1 MSSSYQMSTRLKNN
15 ALTRT
20 YAERFGE
27 PLTTDEVYGYWLF
40 VISVVLG
47 GLGVVVLL
55 TTDGI
60 SAAREAT
67 IALSGLGL
75 VGAVTGLVVG
85 QSFDRRAKLL
95 VYLGVAVAVAAV
107 AWFTS
112 VYPGNWELGRAA
124 TTNVVVLY
132 TAGIGVVAVSGV
144 VAPVV
149 VGQSRARAAAEDA
162 LVAAREDAAESD
174 AEVADLRDE
183 LDDREKRI
191 ADLEA
196 ELDEV
201 RAARD
206 EAQAEVESAR
216 DETDALGEEAAAER
230 ERAEGAQ
237 AHLDRLHDSSATF
250 ELYKDKASEW
260 RWRLVHQN
268 ANIIATGGEG
278 YASDRNAR
286 RGMAS
291 VKRNALGADVIWH
304 REEQAPDPEPEPVL
318 DDPQATF
325 ELYRDDADEYRWRLR
340 HDNGE
345 IIAAAARGFS
355 SKSGARDGLE
365 SVRTHVGPA
374 DYLEFDPTAFEVYED
389 AAGEYRW
396 RLVHRN
402 GRILADSGEGYA
414 SRSNARRA
422 VDTVTATAES
432 AEVGADSGARFEVY
446 EDAASEHRWRL
457 VSANDEIIADCG
469 QGYGDRSSATEAVER
484 VQGYAPD
491 ADTLT
496 VGEAAVEVYEDAAG
510 EYRWR
515 LRHRNGTILAT
526 GGEGYS
532 ERSGA
537 VHGVNS
543 VKRNA
548 PNTPVVEDG
557 EQNEA

>member
-1 MSSSYQMSTRLKNN
+1 MSTKSGDN
-15 ALTRT
+15 ALIRT
-20 YAERFGE
+20 YADRFGE
-27 PLTTDEVYGYWLF
+27 PLTNDEAYGYWLF
-40 VISVVLG
+40 VAGVVLG
-47 GLGVVVLL
+47 AIGVLAML

-60 SAAREAT
+60 STTRELA

-75 VGAVTGLVVG
+75 TGAVTGLVVG
-85 QSFDRRAKLL
+85 QSFNRRAKLL
-95 VYLGVAVAVAAV
+95 VYLGAALAVAAV

-112 VYPGNWELGRAA
+112 VYPGNWELGRSA
-124 TTNVVVLY
+124 TTNVVLLY
-132 TAGIGVVAVSGV
+132 TAGIGIVAVSGV

-149 VGQSRARAAAEDA
+149 VGQSRARAAAEEA
-162 LVAAREDAAESD
+162 LVAARSD
-174 AEVADLRDE
+174 ATERGEEVERLRE
-183 LDDREKRI
+183 KLDDREERI
-191 ADLEA
+191 EELEA
-196 ELDEV
+196 DFDMARTASEV
-201 RAARD
+201 AAEERD
-206 EAQAEVESAR
+206 EARADAE
-216 DETDALGEEAAAER
+216 
-230 ERAEGAQ
+230 
-237 AHLDRLHDSSATF
+237 AHLERLHDSSATF
-250 ELYKDKASEW
+250 EVYKDKASEW
-260 RWRLVHQN
+260 RWRLIHRN
-268 ANIIATGGEG
+268 SNIIATGGEG

-286 RGMAS
+286 RGMRS
-291 VKRNALGADVIWH
+291 VKRNSLGAEVRWIRD
-304 REEQAPDPEPEPVL
+304 EEEPEPEPEPVL
-318 DDPQATF
+318 EDPQATF

-355 SKSGARDGLE
+355 SKSAARNGLD

-422 VDTVTATAES
+422 VESVTATAES
-432 AEVGADSGARFEVY
+432 AEVDADSGARFEVY
-446 EDAASEHRWRL
+446 EDAGGDYRWRL
-457 VSANDEIIADCG
+457 VSSNDEIVADCG
-469 QGYGDRSSATEAVER
+469 QGYSDRSGATEAVER
-484 VQGYAPD
+484 VRGYVPD

-532 ERSGA
+532 DRSGA
-537 VHGVNS
+537 VDGVDS

-548 PNTPVVEDG
+548 PNTPVVEED
-557 EQNEA
+557 EQETQV

>member
-1 MSSSYQMSTRLKNN
+1 MSTKTGDS
-15 ALTRT
+15 ALIRI
-20 YAERFGE
+20 YSERFGE
-27 PLTTDEVYGYWLF
+27 PLTSDEVYGYWLF
-40 VISVVLG
+40 VVSVLAG
-47 GLGVVVLL
+47 GLGVLALL
-55 TTDGI
+55 ATDGI
-60 SAAREAT
+60 STMRQTAIMLTA
-67 IALSGLGL
+67 LGL
-75 VGAVTGLVVG
+75 TGAVTGLVVG
-85 QSFDRRAKLL
+85 QSFDRRAKWL
-95 VYLGVAVAVAAV
+95 VYVGAALSVLAV
-107 AWFTS
+107 AWFTT
-112 VYPGNWELGRAA
+112 VYPSQWELGRSA
-124 TTNVVVLY
+124 TTNVVGLY
-132 TAGIGVVAVSGV
+132 ILGIGIVALSGV
-144 VAPVV
+144 IAPVI
-149 VGQSRARAAAEDA
+149 VGQSRAREAAEEA
-162 LVAAREDAAESD
+162 LVTAQEQASDRSEEASELRDRLAEREDE
-174 AEVADLRDE
+174 
-183 LDDREKRI
+183 I

-196 ELDEV
+196 ELDDL
-201 RAARD
+201 RGARD
-206 EAQAEVESAR
+206 DAEAEARTSTES
-216 DETDALGEEAAAER
+216 AAAER
-230 ERAEGAQ
+230 ARADDAE

-250 ELYKDKASEW
+250 EMYKDKADEW

-268 ANIIATGGEG
+268 GNIVATGGEG

-286 RGMAS
+286 RGMRS
-291 VKRNALGADVIWH
+291 VKRNALGAEVIWH
-304 REEQAPDPEPEPVL
+304 REAEDPDPEPDPVL
-318 DDPQATF
+318 EDPQATF

-355 SKSGARDGLE
+355 SKSAARDGLDA
-365 SVRTHVGPA
+365 VRTYVGPA

-422 VDTVTATAES
+422 VETVTATADS
-432 AEVGADSGARFEVY
+432 AAVGADDGARFEVY
-446 EDAASEHRWRL
+446 EDAADEHRWRL
-457 VSANDEIIADCG
+457 VSANDEIIADSG
-469 QGYGDRSSATEAVER
+469 QGYGDRSSATDAVER
-484 VQGYAPD
+484 VRDYVPD

-510 EYRWR
+510 EFRWR

-532 ERSGA
+532 DRSGA
-537 VHGVNS
+537 VDGVNS